1 MYCNQCG
8 NEIKKGQCFCTKCGN
23 PIKDNQQTIKTDNE
37 TANGELNNTIK
48 QKIYALLSG
57 LKKEQVIGFLVSIII
72 IFIIASIMSVNRT
85 TPYTVMTSSKVN
97 KTIQIKEAKLN
108 SGVAAVQERGQK
120 VSVYVGVILY
130 GDEVSQYI
138 LLAWNE
144 YSNTYYFYHIS
155 SQGDIAEIRSYREKY
170 SKTLSPEYALT
181 FATQDYA
188 NGKEYGIFEYD

>member
-23 PIKDNQQTIKTDNE
+23 HIKDNQQTVKTGNE
-37 TANGELNNTIK
+37 TANGELNDTIK
-48 QKIYALLSG
+48 QKIYTLLRG
-57 LKKEQVIGFLVSIII
+57 LKKEQVIGFLISIII
-72 IFIIASIMSVNRT
+72 IFIIVSIMSVNRT
-85 TPYTVMTSSKVN
+85 TPYTVKTSSKVS
-97 KTIQIKEAKLN
+97 KTIQIKEAKLD

-130 GDEVSQYI
+130 GNEVSQYI

-144 YSNTYYFYHIS
+144 YSDTYYFYHIS
-155 SQGDIAEIRSYREKY
+155 PQGDIAEIRSYREKY

-188 NGKEYGIFEYD
+188 NGKEYGIFEYE